1 MSQYEDDEK
10 KSIGFMIFAILLS
23 IILVVFT
30 AFLMFQ
36 VFRLQVLPEN
46 ILFPILLALLLFT
59 IILVLLINFWSHG
72 IFSKI
77 IFSLLVIAV
86 SATYG
91 LGNY

>member
-46 ILFPILLALLLFT
+46 IVPNSSCAFVVHNYFSLVDQLLVAWNILKNHLFT
-59 IILVLLINFWSHG
+59 
-72 IFSKI
+72 FSDCGECYVWI
-77 IFSLLVIAV
+77 
-86 SATYG
+86 G
-91 LGNY
+91 